1 MKIKR
6 WHVAVLALFV
16 LLCGALFYHFYTERI
31 SNEALQAVDFQ
42 ALRAHTAELLENG
55 FRANDQLFS
64 SDYYDVRPDSTC
76 YIWLNGSEN
85 DADTPVSV
93 ATGYLNIRK
102 SSPDA
107 ENKWML
113 RVNLWQEGGARVRME
128 RLDMRGMLILIAFLL
143 LVVQTLHSME
153 RGLTAVGDAATLVWK
168 RLPRKSKAEENY

>member
-6 WHVAVLALFV
+6 WHVVVLALFV

-31 SNEALQAVDFQ
+31 SSEALQAVDFQ

-85 DADTPVSV
+85 DADTPMSV
-93 ATGYLNIRK
+93 ATGYLISAN
-102 SSPDA
+102 
-107 ENKWML
+107 
-113 RVNLWQEGGARVRME
+113 RVRM
-128 RLDMRGMLILIAFLL
+128 RKINGCCGLYSGRRAARGCAWMW
-143 LVVQTLHSME
+143 MP
-153 RGLTAVGDAATLVWK
+153 K
-168 RLPRKSKAEENY
+168 RDGSASS

>member
-85 DADTPVSV
+85 DALYTSCCNATKGIYYYTTYENHQITAVDMHRENLDGETLVHYPVV
-93 ATGYLNIRK
+93 KGEHI
-102 SSPDA
+102 
-107 ENKWML
+107 
-113 RVNLWQEGGARVRME
+113 LWQ
-128 RLDMRGMLILIAFLL
+128 
-143 LVVQTLHSME
+143 
-153 RGLTAVGDAATLVWK
+153 
-168 RLPRKSKAEENY
+168 N

>member
-6 WHVAVLALFV
+6 WHVVVLALFV

-55 FRANDQLFS
+55 FRANDPLFS
-64 SDYYDVRPDSTC
+64 SDYYDVRPKAVFQQFGGVRPDSTC

-113 RVNLWQEGGARVRME
+113 RVDLWQEGGARVRMDVDAKTRWE
-128 RLDMRGMLILIAFLL
+128 CVKLMNQRI
-143 LVVQTLHSME
+143 VTLFTE
-153 RGLTAVGDAATLVWK
+153 FRI
-168 RLPRKSKAEENY
+168 P

>member
-1 MKIKR
+1 MLLYWHFSCCSAARSSTISTRNASRTRHFKR
-6 WHVAVLALFV
+6 LISKRCGRTVGKVIVAVAL
-16 LLCGALFYHFYTERI
+16 H
-31 SNEALQAVDFQ
+31 LQAVDFQ

-113 RVNLWQEGGARVRME
+113 RVDLWQEGGARVRMDVDAKTRWE
-128 RLDMRGMLILIAFLL
+128 CVKLMNQRI
-143 LVVQTLHSME
+143 VTLFTE
-153 RGLTAVGDAATLVWK
+153 FRI
-168 RLPRKSKAEENY
+168 P

>member
-1 MKIKR
+1 MKTKR
-6 WHVAVLALFV
+6 WHVVVLALFV

-93 ATGYLNIRK
+93 ATDYLNIRK
-102 SSPDA
+102 SRPDA

-113 RVNLWQEGGARVRME
+113 RVDLWQEGGARVRMDVDAKTRWE
-128 RLDMRGMLILIAFLL
+128 CVKLMNQRI
-143 LVVQTLHSME
+143 VTLFTE
-153 RGLTAVGDAATLVWK
+153 FRI
-168 RLPRKSKAEENY
+168 P

>member
-6 WHVAVLALFV
+6 WHVVVLALFV

-113 RVNLWQEGGARVRME
+113 RVDLWQEGRAGAHGCGCQNEMGVRQADE
-128 RLDMRGMLILIAFLL
+128 SAYCDAVYRIP
-143 LVVQTLHSME
+143 HSVN
-153 RGLTAVGDAATLVWK
+153 GGFA
-168 RLPRKSKAEENY
+168 

>member
-64 SDYYDVRPDSTC
+64 SDYYDVRQNEMGVRQADESAYCDAVYRIPHSV
-76 YIWLNGSEN
+76 NGGF
-85 DADTPVSV
+85 A
-93 ATGYLNIRK
+93 
-102 SSPDA
+102 
-107 ENKWML
+107 
-113 RVNLWQEGGARVRME
+113 
-128 RLDMRGMLILIAFLL
+128 
-143 LVVQTLHSME
+143 
-153 RGLTAVGDAATLVWK
+153 
-168 RLPRKSKAEENY
+168 

>member
-6 WHVAVLALFV
+6 WHVVVLALFV

-31 SNEALQAVDFQ
+31 SNEALQAVDF
-42 ALRAHTAELLENG
+42 H
-55 FRANDQLFS
+55 
-64 SDYYDVRPDSTC
+64 VRPDSTC

-113 RVNLWQEGGARVRME
+113 RVVLWQEGGARVRMDVDAKTRWE
-128 RLDMRGMLILIAFLL
+128 CVKLMNQRI
-143 LVVQTLHSME
+143 VTLFTE
-153 RGLTAVGDAATLVWK
+153 FRI
-168 RLPRKSKAEENY
+168 P